1 MITNAVLPI
10 SRPSAARVFSLPWL
24 RIGIHVIG
32 MFPLGE
38 LIYKFFIHQ
47 LTVNP
52 IQFIEQ
58 FFGRAA
64 LNLLVLTLAVTPV
77 ITITGWKKLSKHRR
91 TLGLYTFFLFA
102 LHFTTFVAL
111 DYGFDFRQILLLTV
125 QKPFILLGTLAG
137 LMLLSLAATSFKYWM
152 KRLGKNWSRLHKLVY
167 AIGGVAVLHY
177 AMAVKGSLST
187 LSGNIV
193 RPLMMGLLVVILLV
207 LRITPIKLA
216 IIALRK
222 RIIDYFRSNRNAS
235 AIKDFDSK
243 I

>member
-1 MITNAVLPI
+1 MDTNAELPTTHPLTV
-10 SRPSAARVFSLPWL
+10 RTFSIPWI

-32 MFPLGE
+32 LFPIAE
-38 LIYKFFIHQ
+38 LIYLFFVHQ

-64 LNLLVLTLAVTPV
+64 LNLLVLTLAVTPI

-111 DYGFDFRQILLLTV
+111 DYGFDFKQIYNLTV

-137 LMLLSLAATSFKYWM
+137 IMLLALAVTSFKYWM
-152 KRLGKNWSRLHKLVY
+152 KKLGKNWSRLHKLVY
-167 AIGGVAVLHY
+167 VIGGVAVLHY
-177 AMAVKGSLST
+177 ALAVKGSLAT

-193 RPLMMGLLVVILLV
+193 RPLLMGLLVIILLV
-207 LRITPIKLA
+207 IRIPPIKLG
-216 IIALRK
+216 IIALRTK
-222 RIIDYFRSNRNAS
+222 LTSIFRNY
-235 AIKDFDSK
+235 KSK
-243 I
+243 LAAKNI